1 MKIRTVI
8 HGIYCIDNNGDMHKD
23 IEWKHTQNINSFMQ
37 IHFSILLW
45 LNSVKM
51 QTIIRSHADVLFFS
65 HPICSTSN
73 ISLLLI
79 SKVRAYTKVRWQK
92 YQLQHLSLLSQ
103 ILEIQKCWYYFETYF
118 IMPKLFKFSINL
130 TLLSLPPGKL
140 KINS

>member
-23 IEWKHTQNINSFMQ
+23 NEWKHTQNINSFMQ

-103 ILEIQKCWYYFETYF
+103 ILEI
-118 IMPKLFKFSINL
+118 
-130 TLLSLPPGKL
+130 
-140 KINS
+140 